1 MSNTRI
7 FYVFV
12 LALSLVMTGCSLFT
26 SSEQAE
32 GGSASASS
40 AMSGNTEYDNM
51 LADVTAQYKALAKE
65 GGAWSISEEALE
77 KAAEAAK
84 NKEFDKAIKLLK
96 DVSDETAL
104 AKAQFE
110 QAKNAGPHLF

>member
-1 MSNTRI
+1 MSNTRL

-12 LALSLVMTGCSLFT
+12 LGLSIMMTGCSLFS

-32 GGSASASS
+32 GGSTSGGSS
-40 AMSGNTEYDNM
+40 MSGNAAYDNM
-51 LADVTAQYKALAKE
+51 LAEVTAQYKALAKE
-65 GGAWSISEEALE
+65 GGAWSVSEEALE

-96 DVSDETAL
+96 DVQDETVL